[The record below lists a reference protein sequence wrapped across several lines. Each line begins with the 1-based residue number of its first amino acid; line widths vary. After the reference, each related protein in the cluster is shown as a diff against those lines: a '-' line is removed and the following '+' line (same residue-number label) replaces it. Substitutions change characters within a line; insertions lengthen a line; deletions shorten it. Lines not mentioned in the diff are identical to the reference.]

1 MAHTCDLV
9 LRGGHVIDPR
19 NGLDGPMDVALR
31 DGRIAAVGPGLDA
44 GASRCVDVAGLY
56 VTPGLIDIHL
66 HAFGGFDAWLF
77 PDPHCLSCGVTTA
90 VDTGS
95 SGCKDFERF
104 RETIMEPSTTRVL
117 AFLNIVGAGMT
128 GPPEQDTTDMDP
140 RPCAETV
147 GRHPDRIVGT
157 KSAHFGGPGWESAG
171 GAIEAA
177 RLSGTMAMVDFS
189 PRPTRTYA
197 ELLERFEAGDIHT
210 HLYST
215 RTPLVDQETRKV
227 ADYVWA
233 ARERG
238 VVFDLGHGNMSF
250 YWHLAVP
257 AMEQGFPPD
266 TISTDLH
273 RRSRLLS
280 NATMDVTMSKMLALG
295 MPLQEVVHRSTWRPA
310 QVIGRPELGHLGVG
324 AEADIAV
331 LELVPGDFRF
341 VDSTRSTRPGRHR
354 LQCQMTLRAGEVVW
368 DLNGRSFPDW
378 RETQPAAWR
387 RE

>member
-1 MAHTCDLV
+1 MEHAYDLV
-9 LRGGHVIDPR
+9 LSGGHVIDPR
-19 NGLDGPMDVALR
+19 NDVDAALDVAVAE
-31 DGRIAAVGPGLDA
+31 GRIAAVGPNLA
-44 GASRCVDVAGLY
+44 AAARSVDVSGLY
-56 VTPGLIDIHL
+56 VTPGLLDIHL
-66 HAFGGFDAWLF
+66 HAFGGFNAWLF
-77 PDPHCLSCGVTTA
+77 PDPSCLSCGVTTA

-95 SGCKDFERF
+95 CGHEDFERF
-104 RETIMEPSTTRVL
+104 RETIIEPSTTRVL

-140 RPCAETV
+140 RPCADTIGNYPEYLV
-147 GRHPDRIVGT
+147 GA

-177 RLSGTMAMVDFS
+177 RLSDTIAMVDFS

-197 ELLERFEAGDIHT
+197 ELLERFDPGDVHT

-215 RTPLVDQETRKV
+215 RTPLVDRDSRKV

-238 VVFDLGHGNMSF
+238 IVFDLGHGNMSF
-250 YWHLAVP
+250 YWHIAAP

-295 MPLQEVVHRSTWRPA
+295 MSLQEVVQRSTWRPA
-310 QVIGRPELGHLGVG
+310 QVVGRPELGHLGVG

-331 LELVPGDFRF
+331 LELVEGDFRF
-341 VDSTRSTRPGRHR
+341 VDSTRSTMPCRHR
-354 LQCQMTLRAGEVVW
+354 LQCHMTLRAGDIVW
-368 DLNGRSFPDW
+368 DLQGRSFPDW
-378 RETQPAAWR
+378 HDALPAAWR
-387 RE
+387 QD